1 MNVLLRIVVASI
13 SLGAALIFAGCETQ
27 GPAEQAGQQ
36 IDKATQQA
44 GDKAE
49 EVGTAVGDKIETA
62 GDYLDDVAIT
72 AKIKG
77 DIMSDPMLKVLD
89 ISVRTVNGVVILSGT
104 VDAKSSV
111 DRAGEI
117 AGLVKGA
124 KSVQNNLMVKD
135 AG

>member
-1 MNVLLRIVVASI
+1 MNVLPRIVVASI
-13 SLGAALIFAGCETQ
+13 SLGAVLIFAGCETQ
-27 GPAEQAGQQ
+27 GPAEQAGRQ
-36 IDKATQQA
+36 IDKVTQQA
-44 GDKAE
+44 GDKAKE
-49 EVGTAVGDKIETA
+49 AGTAVSDKIEKT
-62 GDYLDDVAIT
+62 GDYLNDAAIT

-104 VDAKSSV
+104 VDAKPSI

-117 AGLVKGA
+117 AGLVKDV
-124 KSVQNNLMVKD
+124 KSVQNNLMVKN

>member
-1 MNVLLRIVVASI
+1 MKVLLRSVVASI
-13 SLGAALIFAGCETQ
+13 SLGVVLSFAGCENQ
-27 GPAEQAGQQ
+27 GPAEQAGRQ
-36 IDKATQQA
+36 IDQATQQA
-44 GDKAE
+44 GDKAK
-49 EVGTAVGDKIETA
+49 EVGTAVGDKIEKA

-77 DIMSDPMLKVLD
+77 DIMSDPMLKVSE

-104 VDAKSSV
+104 VDAKPSI

-117 AGLVKGA
+117 ARPVKGV
-124 KSVQNNLMVKD
+124 KSVQNNLMVKG